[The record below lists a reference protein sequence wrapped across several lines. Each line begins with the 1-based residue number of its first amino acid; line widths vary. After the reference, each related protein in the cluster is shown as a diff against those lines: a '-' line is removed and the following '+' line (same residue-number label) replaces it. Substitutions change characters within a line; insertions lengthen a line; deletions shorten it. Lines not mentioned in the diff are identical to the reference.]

1 MQKMEPL
8 VRLAGL
14 EHTLGDTQVLSEWLR
29 CGVYRPGGMLRMRRT
44 ALVVPLLLVAAVVG
58 TAGPAVA
65 KSDSS
70 LAVSA
75 SDVGADFNNDGFGDL
90 AIGVPGENESAGAV
104 NVLYG
109 TGGGLSGTGGQLFT
123 QVAGNSENGD
133 GFGWELAAGDFNNDG
148 FADLAV
154 GAPFE
159 GIQGAGAAG
168 AVSVLYGSASGLT
181 TSGGQL
187 FTQVGGAVEA
197 GDWFGFALA
206 AGDFNNDGFTDLAA
220 GAPVEGVG
228 GAGAA
233 GAVSVLPG
241 SAGGLTATGGRLF
254 TQVGGAVEAGDEFG
268 WALAAGDFN
277 NDGFTDLAAGA
288 PTETVGSAGSAGA
301 VSVLPGSTGGL
312 TATGGRLFTQVGGN
326 PEIGDQFGRV
336 LTTGDFNNNGFAD
349 LAVGAPFEAVGSA
362 SGAGAVSVLYGSAGG
377 LTATGGRLFTQV
389 AGTVEALDLFGFAVA
404 AGDFNN
410 DGFADLAAG
419 APWEAVGRLG
429 QAGAVSVLYGSA
441 GGLTA
446 TGGQLFT
453 QVAGTVEAIDQF
465 GAQLAT
471 GDFNNNGFAD
481 LAAAAPE
488 EAVGSAFAAGAVSVL
503 YGAGGGLSANGGQ
516 LFTQNSPGVPGTAE
530 AFDHF
535 GGVDFNAG

>member
-75 SDVGADFNNDGFGDL
+75 SDVGADFNNDGFADL

-206 AGDFNNDGFTDLAA
+206 AGDFNNDGFA
-220 GAPVEGVG
+220 
-228 GAGAA
+228 
-233 GAVSVLPG
+233 
-241 SAGGLTATGGRLF
+241 
-254 TQVGGAVEAGDEFG
+254 
-268 WALAAGDFN
+268 
-277 NDGFTDLAAGA
+277 DLAAGA

-312 TATGGRLFTQVGGN
+312 TATGGRLLTQVGGN